1 MPFAFHGIF
10 NLVLKFDLV
19 LAVHACI
26 GNEFK
31 SLGIVRIDV
40 LFSNLT
46 TGNSNHVLGRVK
58 YTDKVYEAC
67 TSSFDMLPLGAVM
80 NKQFLCVHGGISPEI
95 QKLDD
100 FKRVSKFFR
109 KKCSFRSLVERL
121 FRA

>member
-31 SLGIVRIDV
+31 SLGIVCIDV
-40 LFSNLT
+40 SFSNLT
-46 TGNSNHVLGRVK
+46 DSNRVLGRVK
-58 YTDKVYEAC
+58 YTDKVYDAC

-100 FKRVSKFFR
+100 FKRVSKFG
-109 KKCSFRSLVERL
+109 KKSSFR
-121 FRA
+121 